1 MNGWTDEQPNEH
13 VQGKL
18 DSTNVG
24 GPDDHLLVLSHWI
37 SVMLSLMIPA
47 TLVGPCRMVSSSLG
61 TLGTHADTCSSF
73 FPTLSPRARLSILRK
88 SYESVPTG
96 SPRREL

>member
-1 MNGWTDEQPNEH
+1 MDGWTDEQPNEH
-13 VQGKL
+13 VQGEL
-18 DSTNVG
+18 NSTNVG
-24 GPDDHLLVLSHWI
+24 KPDDHLLVLRHWI

-47 TLVGPCRMVSSSLG
+47 TLVGLCRMVSSS
-61 TLGTHADTCSSF
+61 LGTHADTCSSF